1 MKRSISVIF
10 SFLFISPLL
19 NAAGLS
25 TQSDFSAASHLLVGL
40 SVYQEEDGKHYVS
53 PYLSRSGELKFH
65 KDQKFENVDSDENSR
80 TVTFQGTNG
89 KIKLKTV
96 PAIGKPNSLSYSFQD
111 ENAVVDNEGH
121 RSRYTDYQLTV
132 AFDLDGKI
140 KDLTSCES
148 GDRSGLTYGGQ
159 AKRKCT
165 TVSVQIC
172 REFDQKRSLF
182 ADINRCS
189 SIYRD
194 VNNFYSQHVKGTQS
208 SNVLKMISDLGDHY
222 DQNVNFEEP
231 MGNLANNPFGDFA
244 QMEKIDGFCTFLK
257 EKGLLSRG
265 GNSTQVQVQSESS
278 EVAN

>member
-1 MKRSISVIF
+1 MKK
-10 SFLFISPLL
+10 SFLILISFIFYSSYL
-19 NAAGLS
+19 NALGIS
-25 TQSDFSAASHLLVGL
+25 EQSDFSKASHLLVGL
-40 SVYQEEDGKHYVS
+40 SVYQEEDGAHYVS
-53 PYLSRSGELKFH
+53 PYISRSGELKFQP
-65 KDQKFENVDSDENSR
+65 DQQFEKVETSDNSR

-96 PAIGKPNSLSYSFQD
+96 PAVGRTNSLSYSFQD
-111 ENAVVDNEGH
+111 ENAVVDNEGN

-132 AFDLDGKI
+132 EFDLDGKI

-148 GDRSGLTYGGQ
+148 GDRAGLTYGGE

-165 TVSVQIC
+165 TVSVKIC

-189 SIYRD
+189 RIYRD

-208 SNVLKMISDLGDHY
+208 TNVLKMISDLGDHY

-244 QMEKIDGFCTFLK
+244 QMEKNDGFCTFLK
-257 EKGLLSRG
+257 DNGLLSGG
-265 GNSTQVQVQSESS
+265 GNSTQVQGQTESS
-278 EVAN
+278 EAAN